1 MHDGEHK
8 DDELLKIAKMMNIE
22 MKVKT
27 NMSTKVKREMKIN
40 KTWTNKHEYENHL
53 RVTCLVSMLHNV

>member
-8 DDELLKIAKMMNIE
+8 DDELSKIVKMMNIE

-27 NMSTKVKREMKIN
+27 NMSTKVKRGMKIN